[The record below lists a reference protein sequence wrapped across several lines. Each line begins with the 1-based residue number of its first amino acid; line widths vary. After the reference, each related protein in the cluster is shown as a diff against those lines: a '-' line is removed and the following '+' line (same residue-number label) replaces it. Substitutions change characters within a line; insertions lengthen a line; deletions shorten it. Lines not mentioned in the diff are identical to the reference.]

1 MTEKILTPQQ
11 QAARESL
18 ERALEKKRQQSA
30 SKQFETWHGG
40 GRILRRAEVELRT
53 GLSRSTIYAMM
64 DDGSFPRPLR
74 LGKRAVGWPDHIIAE
89 FLQSRSQTGEVA

>member
-18 ERALEKKRQQSA
+18 ERALDERRAANSL
-30 SKQFETWHGG
+30 SYDPFHGG
-40 GRILRRAEVELRT
+40 VRILRRPEVERRT

-64 DDGSFPRPLR
+64 DEGSFPRPLR

>member
-1 MTEKILTPQQ
+1 MSSKSISREQKV
-11 QAARESL
+11 ARQSL
-18 ERALEKKRQQSA
+18 ERALEQKRQQNA
-30 SKQFETWHGG
+30 NRQFDPWHGG
-40 GRILRRAEVELRT
+40 SRILRRPEVEVRT

-64 DDGSFPRPLR
+64 DEGTFPRPLR